1 LLGEG
6 FFSAFLR
13 QGKLYRTI
21 LFVKGEQDN
30 DTDCKDEKQ
39 TFPGQSDPTTP
50 QEAA

>member
-6 FFSAFLR
+6 FFTAFLR
-13 QGKLYRTI
+13 QGELYRTI

-30 DTDCKDEKQ
+30 DTDFKNENQ
-39 TFPGQSDPTTP
+39 TFPGQSDPAAP